1 MPNLAYTTLTT
12 HTQRSHVLPENPLL
26 PHRKLR
32 ELHTLMLEVRD
43 LELKLARKQ
52 KPTTAREA
60 LLAATSMQLLPGDL
74 LSARTGDLTAAQ
86 LAPEGKKLNPTDKK
100 ARTNGT
106 LPPVPNIRPRLA
118 LCAAAAKALQA
129 AGTDG
134 LVLSFTHCAAPEP
147 AWLPALEWAQS
158 AMLPLILACTDP
170 IGRRPTPKTKPTDPT
185 LDFATISRLAARTKL
200 AVLTV
205 DGEDAVAVYRVMQE
219 SVLRARNGG
228 GPAVIWAVMSASTPK
243 PKRAQQPIPRLEAY
257 LAARNISFKS

>member
-1 MPNLAYTTLTT
+1 M
-12 HTQRSHVLPENPLL
+12 PENPLL

-32 ELHTLMLEVRD
+32 ELHTLMVRTRELE
-43 LELKLARKQ
+43 RKQ
-52 KPTTAREA
+52 RATNSREA
-60 LLAATSMQLLPGDL
+60 LLAATTMQLLPGDL

-100 ARTNGT
+100 PRTSGA
-106 LPPVPNIRPRLA
+106 LPPVANVPARLA

-134 LVLSFTHCAAPEP
+134 VVLSFTHQAAIEP
-147 AWLPALEWAQS
+147 GWLPALEWAQS
-158 AMLPLILACTDP
+158 AQLPLILACTDP
-170 IGRRPTPKTKPTDPT
+170 TAGLPTSSKKTKPTEPV
-185 LDFATISRLAARTKL
+185 LDFATINRLAARTKL

-228 GPAVIWAVMSASTPK
+228 GPAVIWAIMSPATAK
-243 PKRAQQPIPRLEAY
+243 PKRAQQPIQRLEAY
-257 LAARNISFKS
+257 LSARNIPFTR